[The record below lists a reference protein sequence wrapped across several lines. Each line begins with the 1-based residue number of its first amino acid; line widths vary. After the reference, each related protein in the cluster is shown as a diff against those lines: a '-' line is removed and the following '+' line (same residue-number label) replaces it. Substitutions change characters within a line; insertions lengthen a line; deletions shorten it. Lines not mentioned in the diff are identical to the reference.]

1 MSTITLHG
9 FPRSTYVR
17 SAMMTCAEKAVA
29 FDLKPFEF
37 RGADHLAVHPFAKM
51 PAMTH
56 GAFVLFETG
65 AIMRYIDDVFP
76 GPSLQP
82 EDRQQRAPM
91 DQWLSAISDYL
102 FDDMVRGW
110 PAEDAPDDEVE
121 AAVALRSQPL
131 AVVESAYG
139 DHDYLVGESL
149 SLADLLLAPIV
160 DYVGALA
167 HGPRLLAETP
177 SVRRAAA
184 TMRARPSFAAA
195 KAA

>member
-9 FPRSTYVR
+9 FLRSTYVR
-17 SAMMTCAEKAVA
+17 SAMMTCAEKGVA
-29 FDLKPFEF
+29 FDLKSFKF

-51 PAMTH
+51 PAMTR
-56 GAFVLFETG
+56 GDFVLFETG
-65 AIMRYIDDVFP
+65 AIMRYIDDEFP

-82 EDRQQRAPM
+82 EDRQQRALM

-102 FDDMVRGW
+102 FADMVRGW

-121 AAVALRSQPL
+121 AAVAARLQPL
-131 AVVESAYG
+131 AVVESANG
-139 DHDYLVGESL
+139 DRDYLVGGSL
-149 SLADLLLAPIV
+149 SLADLLFAPIV

-177 SVRRAAA
+177 NVRRGAA